1 MANLTVRQLS
11 EETKSR
17 LVDRARRHNQ
27 SLEAEVRQILD
38 RAAQQPM
45 PADDVEGFPHW
56 FIEGSR
62 PGFDLDELLADQRRP
77 HAPIALGE
85 GDG

>member
-11 EETKSR
+11 EETKTR
-17 LVDRARRHNQ
+17 LVERARRHNQ

-45 PADDVEGFPHW
+45 PADDVESFPHW

-62 PGFDLDELLADQRRP
+62 PGFDLDQILAEQRRP
-77 HAPIALGE
+77 HAPIALDE
-85 GDG
+85 DAE

>member
-17 LVDRARRHNQ
+17 LVERARRHHQ

-45 PADDVEGFPHW
+45 PADDVEGFPRW
-56 FIEGSR
+56 FLEGSR
-62 PGFDLDELLADQRRP
+62 PGFELDEILAEQRRP
-77 HAPIALGE
+77 HAPVALDD
-85 GDG
+85 DGK

>member
-11 EETKSR
+11 EDTKSR
-17 LVDRARRHNQ
+17 LAERARRHKQ

-38 RAAQQPM
+38 RAAQQPL
-45 PADDVEGFPHW
+45 PSDDVDGFPHW

-62 PGFDLDELLADQRRP
+62 PGIELDQVLAEQRRP
-77 HAPIALGE
+77 HAPISFGE
-85 GDG
+85 DDP

>member
-1 MANLTVRQLS
+1 MADLAVRQLS

-17 LVDRARRHNQ
+17 LVERARRHQQ
-27 SLEAEVRQILD
+27 SLEAEIRQILD

-45 PADDVEGFPHW
+45 PVDDVASFPHW

-62 PGFDLDELLADQRRP
+62 PGFDLDEILAEQRHP
-77 HAPIALGE
+77 HAPIALDAGAE
-85 GDG
+85 